1 MISTASKTNPGIPL
15 SQLFAGMDDIG
26 INANPTISSL
36 HLDSREVEPGGLF
49 FAIPGSSLDGR
60 NYIPQAIR
68 SGASAV
74 AYDPL
79 NWMAIDNTSVPS
91 IEVPRLQRRIGKIA
105 DVFYN
110 HPSSKLHVVGITGT
124 NGKTTCAWL
133 VAQALDELGSC
144 CGLLG
149 TLGSGL
155 MSKIQSESLTTPNAI
170 QLQKRLS
177 DLLDAGA
184 EFACMEVSS
193 HALDQ
198 SRTSGTR
205 FQTVVF
211 TNLSQDH
218 LDYHGTFA
226 NYRNAKARLFE
237 EEHSSCSI
245 LNIDDEFGK
254 WLVDRAR
261 TDKVVTYGQGKSD
274 IQLLNIESSLQ
285 GLQILLSIEDEV
297 FQIQSKL
304 LGRINA
310 INLTAVAAVLHSL
323 GHTAERIAQA
333 LETLNPVS
341 GRLEQLA
348 GMKNKPRVFIDF
360 AHTPDGL
367 KLVLDSLKE
376 LTEGNLWCVFGCGG
390 DRDKIKRAAMG
401 AVAESKA
408 DKVVLCDD
416 NPRTEDPKA
425 ILTDILE
432 GMTTTPVVQHDRYKA
447 IRFAITKA
455 SPDDIVLVAGKG
467 HEQTQIFAD
476 RTIEFNDRA
485 VVEEILGQVQ

>member
-1 MISTASKTNPGIPL
+1 MTSAARKTNPGIPL

-26 INANPTISSL
+26 MNADPTVKSL

-49 FAIPGSSLDGR
+49 FAIPGSSFDGR
-60 NYIPQAIR
+60 NFIPQAIS

-74 AYDPL
+74 AYDPQ
-79 NWMAIDNTSVPS
+79 NWTASDSNSVPC
-91 IEVPRLQRRIGKIA
+91 IEVPRLQSRIGKIA

-110 HPSSKLHVVGITGT
+110 QPSSKLHVVGITGT
-124 NGKTTCAWL
+124 NGKSTCAWL

-144 CGLLG
+144 CGLVG

-155 MSKIQSESLTTPNAI
+155 MSEIQSESLTTPDAI

-193 HALDQ
+193 HALHQ

-205 FQTVVF
+205 FGTVVF

-226 NYRNAKARLFE
+226 NYRKAKARLFE
-237 EEHSSCSI
+237 EELSSCAI
-245 LNIDDEFGK
+245 LNIDDEFGR
-254 WLVDRAR
+254 WLVDRAHADR
-261 TDKVVTYGQGKSD
+261 VVTYGQGESEV
-274 IQLLNIESSLQ
+274 QLLNVEPSLQ
-285 GLQILLSIEDEV
+285 GLRISLSIDDEKFEV
-297 FQIQSKL
+297 QSKL

-310 INLTAVAAVLHSL
+310 INLTAVAAILHSL
-323 GHTAERIAQA
+323 GYSAERIAQVI
-333 LETLNPVS
+333 ETLNPVS

-348 GMKNKPRVFIDF
+348 GPNKPRVFVDF

-390 DRDKIKRAAMG
+390 DRDKFKRAFMG
-401 AVAESKA
+401 SIAESLA
-408 DKVVLCDD
+408 DEVVLCDD
-416 NPRTEDPKA
+416 NPRTEDPEE
-425 ILTDILE
+425 ILIDILE

-455 SPDDIVLVAGKG
+455 GPDDIVLVAGKG
-467 HEQTQIFAD
+467 HEQTQIYAD

-485 VVEEILGQVQ
+485 AIEKILGQVQ